1 MSLICF
7 KDLEDEDDDSEDI
20 EVPKVLGDIYESV
33 AGAIYL
39 DSGMDLAVV
48 WSVYHPMLHR
58 YIEKYSIQP
67 PRSPIRELLEMEPET
82 AKFSTPEKRA
92 DGKYRVTVEIANQ
105 GKFAGAGRNQKSA
118 KASAARAAL
127 AFLKKRRAEC
137 EFQVLTLF
145 LFKIQI
151 SVEDGIDD

>member
-1 MSLICF
+1 
-7 KDLEDEDDDSEDI
+7 
-20 EVPKVLGDIYESV
+20 
-33 AGAIYL
+33 
-39 DSGMDLAVV
+39 
-48 WSVYHPMLHR
+48 MLKR

-92 DGKYRVTVEIANQ
+92 DGKYRVTVEIANK

-127 AFLKKRRAEC
+127 SFIKKQRAESK
-137 EFQVLTLF
+137 F
-145 LFKIQI
+145 LLRNRTNHYVILQWKTVSTINRQMLL
-151 SVEDGIDD
+151 

>member
-1 MSLICF
+1 
-7 KDLEDEDDDSEDI
+7 
-20 EVPKVLGDIYESV
+20 
-33 AGAIYL
+33 
-39 DSGMDLAVV
+39 
-48 WSVYHPMLHR
+48 MLKR

-92 DGKYRVTVEIANQ
+92 DGKYRVTVEIANK

-127 AFLKKRRAEC
+127 SFIKKQRAES
-137 EFQVLTLF
+137 ELLRNSLMIDYVIF
-145 LFKIQI
+145 L
-151 SVEDGIDD
+151 VEDGIDD

>member
-1 MSLICF
+1 MTKIHFHS
-7 KDLEDEDDDSEDI
+7 
-20 EVPKVLGDIYESV
+20 
-33 AGAIYL
+33 YL
-39 DSGMDLAVV
+39 FFYKNFVV
-48 WSVYHPMLHR
+48 NIDKLTS
-58 YIEKYSIQP
+58 KKP

-127 AFLKKRRAEC
+127 AFLKKRRAER
-137 EFQVLTLF
+137 E
-145 LFKIQI
+145 
-151 SVEDGIDD
+151 